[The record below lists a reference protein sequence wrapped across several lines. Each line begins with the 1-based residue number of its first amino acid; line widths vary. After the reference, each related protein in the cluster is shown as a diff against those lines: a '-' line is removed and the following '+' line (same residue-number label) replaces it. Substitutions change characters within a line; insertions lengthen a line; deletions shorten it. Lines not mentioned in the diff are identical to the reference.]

1 MEENREEIVADAYRL
16 NAPRNTLAL
25 KRQTNE
31 WTHTL
36 THTSS
41 ESILFLLQN
50 CKCKTTEMNHANGM
64 ADSCVQYYDF
74 NLPKD
79 WLHYLFFMY
88 LVKENVLVRS
98 PAE

>member
-1 MEENREEIVADAYRL
+1 
-16 NAPRNTLAL
+16 
-25 KRQTNE
+25 
-31 WTHTL
+31 
-36 THTSS
+36 
-41 ESILFLLQN
+41 
-50 CKCKTTEMNHANGM
+50 MNHANGM

-98 PAE
+98 PAG